1 MDDRVGTRLRGWD
14 AAAFRTS
21 SNDPSMRSTV
31 IAMGLLD
38 QAPDWQRIRVR
49 FERLTRFVP
58 ALRMRPIY
66 GLTGLSAPRLAIDPD
81 FDLDVHLRRYR
92 LPEGAGWQDLL
103 LDARR
108 MSLTDFDLDRPLW
121 EAAVIEGLPGGQ
133 AAFLLKLHHAIAD
146 GQATV
151 MIALSLFELGPQGN
165 PDEPPA
171 PEVPA
176 GSDVSIAQITVAN
189 AVDMARDA
197 AAQVTGAIRSGAGL
211 ARIASA
217 DPIGAWAQA
226 WRTLGSI
233 GRLTSVADQPLSPV
247 MCSRGTT
254 YRFGA
259 FDLPFEDLRAA
270 AKSHGLS
277 VNDAF
282 MAALGAGLDRYHR
295 RHHALVEQLR
305 VNVPISLRG
314 DPGDRT
320 GKAANAVSIARFP
333 FPIAGLT
340 TVERMQAAHD
350 MVARWRQ
357 EPALRLTD
365 PLAEVSWFVPVPML
379 AAQARTSDVTASN
392 VPGPPIPLYL
402 AGARIVAAYPLV
414 ATIGAALNVTM
425 VTYDGRAFIGVSSDD
440 RAVPDAADL
449 IEDLRA
455 GFCEITGSQVGPADP
470 YDARTTKARPTKARP
485 TKARSPRTGPSTA
498 RSNDTGA

>member
-21 SNDPSMRSTV
+21 SNDPTMRSTV

-38 QAPDWQRIRVR
+38 RAPDWQRIRGR

-58 ALRMRPIY
+58 ELRMRPIY
-66 GLTGLSAPRLAIDPD
+66 GLTGLAAPRLAIDPD

-146 GQATV
+146 GRATV
-151 MIALSLFELGPQGN
+151 MIAMSLFELGPESN
-165 PDEPPA
+165 PDEPQA

-176 GSDVSIAQITVAN
+176 GRDVSIADIAVAN
-189 AVDMARDA
+189 VLDIARDVA
-197 AAQVTGAIRSGAGL
+197 GQISSASRSGAGL
-211 ARIASA
+211 ARTALS
-217 DPIGAWAQA
+217 DPVGAWAQA

-233 GRLTSVADQPLSPV
+233 GRFTSVADQPLSPV
-247 MCSRGTT
+247 MSGRGTT

-259 FDLPFEDLRAA
+259 FDLPFDSLRTA
-270 AKSHGLS
+270 AKAQQLS

-282 MAALGAGLDRYHR
+282 MAALGSGLDAYHR
-295 RHHALVEQLR
+295 RHHAMVEQLR

-320 GKAANAVSIARFP
+320 GNAANAVSIARFP
-333 FPIAGLT
+333 FPIAGLST
-340 TVERMQAAHD
+340 HERMQAAHEL
-350 MVARWRQ
+350 VARWRS
-357 EPALRLTD
+357 EPALRLAD

-414 ATIGAALNVTM
+414 ATIGAAVNVTM

-440 RAVPDAADL
+440 RAVPDHADL
-449 IEDLRA
+449 LEDLRA
-455 GFCEITGSQVGPADP
+455 GFAEVTGAEVGAADP
-470 YDARTTKARPTKARP
+470 YD
-485 TKARSPRTGPSTA
+485 
-498 RSNDTGA
+498 TGA